1 LKEEGR
7 RLMVVVLVV
16 VVALLTLLLLLLLLA
31 IIQEYYPW
39 LANYLV
45 QKRISSHANLHTMYM
60 SFIDKLEAPGLTK
73 QVSIGDSSQ

>member
-16 VVALLTLLLLLLLLA
+16 VVALLTLLLLLLLA